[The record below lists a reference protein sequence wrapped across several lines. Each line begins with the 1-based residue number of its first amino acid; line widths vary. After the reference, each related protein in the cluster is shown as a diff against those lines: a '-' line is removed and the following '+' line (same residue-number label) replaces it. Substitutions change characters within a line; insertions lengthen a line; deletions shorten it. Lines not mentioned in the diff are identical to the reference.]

1 VIVGSDLLLCIVA
14 GCRRARNS
22 TMQSPPQDNI
32 LERLL
37 KKCVPF
43 SRPPNIT
50 IQSSAI
56 VRLEFSPGHLTAVSR
71 ISPRSGSSPNKRPCS
86 HILWIKMS
94 RTWWDSTSQP
104 ATKTQL
110 ATSARNHP
118 EPTSRRS
125 HVIQVCDEVPV
136 YERVWTGHSMEYG
149 RISYRIIR
157 ESREH

>member
-14 GCRRARNS
+14 GCRRVRNS

-32 LERLL
+32 LEKLL
-37 KKCVPF
+37 EKCVPF

-50 IQSSAI
+50 IQSSTI

-104 ATKTQL
+104 ATKTNPVTTVDVGTESPR
-110 ATSARNHP
+110 AYIASIA
-118 EPTSRRS
+118 
-125 HVIQVCDEVPV
+125 CDPSV
-136 YERVWTGHSMEYG
+136 R
-149 RISYRIIR
+149 
-157 ESREH
+157 